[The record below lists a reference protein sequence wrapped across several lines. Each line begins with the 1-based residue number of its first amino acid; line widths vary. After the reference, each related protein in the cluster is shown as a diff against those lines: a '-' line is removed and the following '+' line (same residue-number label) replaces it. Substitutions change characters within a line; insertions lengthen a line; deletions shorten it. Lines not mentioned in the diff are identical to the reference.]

1 MSFIGSF
8 AQGDWKRGL
17 ISMLPAGG
25 NIHDLATGRTTVG
38 ELSKQA
44 AVEGSIALATW
55 GVGSALGAAASGL
68 AKAAQAGV
76 AAGTKA
82 GAVGAKIA
90 SGAAKALGKASSL
103 ISPGRAKVGGPT
115 GAAAPVS
122 GAAAPVPGA
131 SSGSLASKIGAQA
144 PGNTKLGIPN
154 EAMVGTPGTLPGNTI
169 KYSIP
174 QAAKQ
179 ASSNILGRAGS
190 ALRGAANTAKNKVG
204 KITGQ
209 DVIQGA
215 LSVASAVGAA
225 KQASAANKVS
235 EQSLLFQKQT
245 YNEQKA
251 EVESNKAKLKSD
263 AWTDYQSASL
273 FGESL
278 YGSDSNST
286 LLTSYYTNG
295 TGNAG
300 NFSLIGSSINTS
312 RQTDL
317 T

>member
-8 AQGDWKRGL
+8 ARGEWDRGL
-17 ISMLPAGG
+17 AGMVG
-25 NIHDLATGRTTVG
+25 AGSIYDLATGRMTAG
-38 ELSKQA
+38 QFAKEAGIQA
-44 AVEGSIALATW
+44 GISLATL

-76 AAGTKA
+76 SAGTKA

-90 SGAAKALGKASSL
+90 SGASTVLGKTASL

-122 GAAAPVPGA
+122 GAA
-131 SSGSLASKIGAQA
+131 SGSLASKIGAQA
-144 PGNTKLGIPN
+144 PGKTKLGIPN
-154 EAMVGTPGTLPGNTI
+154 EAVVGTPGTLPGNTI

-174 QAAKQ
+174 RAAKQ

-190 ALRGAANTAKNKVG
+190 ALKGAANTAKNRVG
-204 KITGQ
+204 KVAGQ

-215 LSVASAVGAA
+215 LSIASAVGAA
-225 KQASAANKVS
+225 RQASAANKIS
-235 EQSLLFQKQT
+235 EQSLLFQRQT
-245 YNEQKA
+245 YDEQKA
-251 EVESNKAKLKSD
+251 EIESNKAKLKSD
-263 AWTDYQSASL
+263 AWTDYQSAGL

-286 LLTSYYTNG
+286 LLTSYHTNG

-300 NFSLIGSSINTS
+300 NYSLIGSGITTS
-312 RQTDL
+312 KLTDL

>member
-8 AQGDWKRGL
+8 ARGEWDRGL
-17 ISMLPAGG
+17 ADVLGAGD
-25 NIHDLATGRTTVG
+25 IYDLATGRMTG
-38 ELSKQA
+38 GQLAKNKGIQA
-44 AVEGSIALATW
+44 GITLATW
-55 GVGSALGAAASGL
+55 GIGSALGAAASGL
-68 AKAAQAGV
+68 AKAAQTGV
-76 AAGTKA
+76 SAGTKA

-90 SGAAKALGKASSL
+90 SGASTVLGKAANL
-103 ISPGRAKVGGPT
+103 ISPGKTKVGGPT
-115 GAAAPVS
+115 

-154 EAMVGTPGTLPGNTI
+154 EAVVGTSGTLPGNTI

-190 ALRGAANTAKNKVG
+190 ALRGAANTAKNRAG

-215 LSVASAVGAA
+215 LSIASTVGAA
-225 KQASAANKVS
+225 RQASAANKVS
-235 EQSLLFQKQT
+235 EQSLLFQRQT
-245 YNEQKA
+245 YDEQKA